1 LTATQWR
8 RRVFKPVVWILCLAP
23 VSYLIYSLYQDPGA
37 NPVETITN
45 TTGIWTLRLVM
56 LTLAITPLR
65 WLTGLNQFINYRR
78 LVGLFAFFYGSLHFT
93 TFFFFDHQF
102 DVAAMF
108 EDVRKRP
115 YITAGFFAFVLMI
128 PLAVT
133 STTGWIRRMGGKNW
147 NLLHRLIYLTAMS
160 AVLHYYWKVSV
171 KLPPVN
177 PRNYALLVAL
187 LWGSACGET
196 LPGSGHLR
204 YNEPGM
210 QNVWTCACCCVGDSS
225 DARRAVSM

>member
-1 LTATQWR
+1 MTSTQLR

-23 VSYLIYSLYQDPGA
+23 VSYLAYTLYLDPGA
-37 NPVETITN
+37 NPIETITN
-45 TTGIWTLRLVM
+45 FTGIWTLRFIM

-65 WLTGLNQFINYRR
+65 WLTAVNQVINYRR
-78 LVGLFAFFYGSLHFT
+78 LIGLFAFFYGFLHFM

-108 EDVRKRP
+108 DDVRKRP
-115 YITAGFFAFVLMI
+115 YITAGFAAFVLMI

-147 NLLHRLIYLTAMS
+147 NLLHRLIYLTAMA

-177 PRNYALLVAL
+177 PRNYAILVAL
-187 LWGSACGET
+187 LLGFRLW
-196 LPGSGHLR
+196 R
-204 YNEPGM
+204 NF
-210 QNVWTCACCCVGDSS
+210 
-225 DARRAVSM
+225 ARKRASEV

>member
-1 LTATQWR
+1 MTATQWR
-8 RRVFKPVVWILCLAP
+8 RRVFKPVVWVLCLAP
-23 VSYLIYSLYQDPGA
+23 LSYLIYTLYLDPGP

-45 TTGIWTLRLVM
+45 FTGIWTLRFIM
-56 LTLAITPLR
+56 LTLAVTPLR
-65 WLTGLNQFINYRR
+65 WLTGVNQLVNYRR
-78 LVGLFAFFYGSLHFT
+78 LAGLFAFFYSVLHFT

-102 DVAAMF
+102 DVAAMLD
-108 EDVRKRP
+108 DVRKRP

-177 PRNYALLVAL
+177 PRNYAILVAVL
-187 LWGSACGET
+187 LGFRLW
-196 LPGSGHLR
+196 R
-204 YNEPGM
+204 NF
-210 QNVWTCACCCVGDSS
+210 
-225 DARRAVSM
+225 ARKRASEV